1 MDLVKYASQ
10 LQKFVNRFVLSSN
23 IPPEPFMSIPMYFEP
38 HHIQYIPVRR
48 EVMDIIEVQ
57 VAETVGTGDDLAK
70 FGPGHTLV
78 TLHFKQE

>member
-1 MDLVKYASQ
+1 MVGNKIVDLLREVKYQRTSKGQ
-10 LQKFVNRFVLSSN
+10 V
-23 IPPEPFMSIPMYFEP
+23 YFEP
-38 HHIQYIPVRR
+38 HDIQYIPVQR
-48 EVMDIIEVQ
+48 EIRDIIEVQ